1 MKADQQSG
9 SSGEPGGEDLMNK
22 RQVAQMLGKSCRT
35 IDNWRKNYGLP
46 AYKLGH
52 SVYFKRSEV
61 LAFMKKFA
69 ANGGGAPVVNSD

>member
-1 MKADQQSG
+1 
-9 SSGEPGGEDLMNK
+9 MNK

-61 LAFMKKFA
+61 LALMKKFA